1 GTTASSGGSCALGPG
16 VAAAGRTSSLD
27 QLGRIAVEA
36 GSGVPVSSRLIGN
49 VATRSMNVCACA
61 AALVPAVLALVPPQ
75 AASPAALSAASAATR
90 IAAPVTAPV
99 YLRGPRR
106 RPWRA
111 PARGA
116 LRARRSP
123 SQPVIVGGRRGVGCV
138 SADLCARD
146 LLRRDLD
153 QPD

>member
-75 AASPAALSAASAATR
+75 AASPAAR

-123 SQPVIVGGRRGVGCV
+123 SQPVIVGGRRSVGCV
-138 SADLCARD
+138 S
-146 LLRRDLD
+146 
-153 QPD
+153 